1 MSDLTNAYLDT
12 LTQELSF
19 DPALAQRMRA
29 EAEDHIREAIACDP
43 MGATIESER
52 RAIARFGAARDI
64 AAQCAIPSLLKQ
76 VRHAGASVTLI
87 AVGVLIAMKSRLAWY
102 GAASPIDGDDPVLDD
117 LRAIILS
124 VDRYAFWCAL
134 LIAVYGWTHIGF
146 VRASRETSLV
156 LRKRLRQSLTMC
168 SAAAV
173 AVVITVA
180 SDTILTALKL
190 IPAGQSA
197 AIFFPSLTIGL
208 EAALAIVLVLR
219 LRITVQRL
227 ASSARLFPA

>member
-1 MSDLTNAYLDT
+1 MFDLTNAYLDT

-19 DPALAQRMRA
+19 DPALARRMRA

-43 MGATIESER
+43 MGATLESER

-102 GAASPIDGDDPVLDD
+102 GAAIVSDDPVLDN

-190 IPAGQSA
+190 FPAGQSA

>member
-1 MSDLTNAYLDT
+1 MRSDGSDN
-12 LTQELSF
+12 
-19 DPALAQRMRA
+19 
-29 EAEDHIREAIACDP
+29 
-43 MGATIESER
+43 
-52 RAIARFGAARDI
+52 
-64 AAQCAIPSLLKQ
+64 
-76 VRHAGASVTLI
+76 
-87 AVGVLIAMKSRLAWY
+87 
-102 GAASPIDGDDPVLDD
+102 D

-190 IPAGQSA
+190 FPAGQSA